1 MSVTPTPDCA
11 FCCPKEDLL
20 TRAPLND
27 DPEDRFIDCNR
38 WLYKDRRCFVTLDP
52 AQLSRGH
59 ALAIL
64 RKHRKDV
71 LDPELTR
78 EEHHALVDVVQLM
91 ARLMKER
98 LSCDR
103 VYVATL
109 CDGIEH
115 LHYHLIPR
123 YRTDITGFAFIG
135 QREWS
140 RLSGYWIGPKE
151 PQKRAEY
158 LEALATTIRG
168 V

>member
-1 MSVTPTPDCA
+1 MSTPTSTCA
-11 FCCPKEDLL
+11 FCCHEEDLL
-20 TRAPLND
+20 TRAPFKVD
-27 DPEDRFIDCNR
+27 SGDQFFDCNR
-38 WLYKDRRCFVTLDP
+38 WLYKDPRCIVTLDP

-71 LDPELTR
+71 LDPALTR
-78 EEHHALVDVVQLM
+78 QEHHALVDAVQKIG
-91 ARLMKER
+91 RSMKEH

-109 CDGIEH
+109 CDGVEH

-123 YRTDITGFAFIG
+123 YPTDITGFAFIG

-140 RLSGYWIGPKE
+140 YNSGYRIGPRE
-151 PQKRAEY
+151 IQQRVEY
-158 LEALATTIRG
+158 LEDLATTIRG

>member
-1 MSVTPTPDCA
+1 MI
-11 FCCPKEDLL
+11 
-20 TRAPLND
+20 RAPLTND
-27 DPEDRFIDCNR
+27 PKDPFIYCDR
-38 WLYKDRRCFVTLDP
+38 WLHKDQHCIVTLDP

-64 RKHRKDV
+64 RTHRNDV
-71 LDPELTR
+71 LDPALTQ
-78 EEHHALVDVVQLM
+78 EEHHALVDTVQKI

-109 CDGIEH
+109 CDGVEH

-123 YRTDITGFAFIG
+123 YPTDITGFAFIG

-140 RLSGYWIGPKE
+140 HNTGYWIGPKS
-151 PQKRAEY
+151 PRQRAKY
-158 LEALATTIRG
+158 LEALARTIRG